1 MSYTQR
7 GAAAGLTRTFH
18 ARAGP
23 RLAVSAG
30 WRPGAA
36 RIMRSYFASLKIAGF
51 AGAVLGLALGLRDW
65 SWVWPRLSLL
75 LAVRAAALGWLAGA
89 ILSPALGWSLS
100 RRGAAPGRP
109 VRASR
114 RVARHLVTVLG
125 LAPAVLWLAALL
137 PNASLRQV
145 MRGERAADDGRPNL
159 LLITIDALRAD
170 HVGVYGNANG
180 LTPNLDAFA
189 REATQYDAAYASSP
203 WTLPSFGAVLTSR
216 PPSECGLKIAAAES
230 HTWYTGEAAL
240 PKRVPVLSEQLRR
253 AGYGTAAELTNP
265 FLARKRGFG
274 RGFDDFRNEDSSDV
288 GSLLT
293 CSTARAHTVTENT
306 CLWLRMNRRQPFFL
320 WVHYLDP
327 HAPYESLD
335 TPEEIRAK
343 YPEEWHTGRL
353 YWYDHMQGRP
363 EEAAAQYAEFCRAM
377 YAEEVRYA
385 DRWVGELLAELR
397 RLGLYEN
404 SLVVITADHGEELFD
419 HDGFEHG
426 HSTHEEVL
434 RVPLLVKWPSGRRA
448 AQQVARTVGLVDLA
462 PTFLAAAEADPME
475 GVWGRPL
482 PMEDGASAGEVYS
495 EALLHGRE
503 QTAFTGEEYKAIYHP
518 YASDG
523 EVRFEVYDR
532 SRDRTEH
539 HDVGDTGAA
548 AALKERL
555 QAYTEA
561 ADSAAREWHPDVA
574 GGSGESQ
581 LDEHTRRKLRSLG
594 YLGD

>member
-1 MSYTQR
+1 
-7 GAAAGLTRTFH
+7 
-18 ARAGP
+18 
-23 RLAVSAG
+23 
-30 WRPGAA
+30 
-36 RIMRSYFASLKIAGF
+36 MRSYFASLKIAGF

-75 LAVRAAALGWLAGA
+75 IALRGAALGWLAGA

-100 RRGAAPGRP
+100 RRGPAPGRAVP
-109 VRASR
+109 ASR

-125 LAPAVLWLAALL
+125 LAPAVVWLAALL

-145 MRGERAADDGRPNL
+145 MRRERAPDDGRPNL
-159 LLITIDALRAD
+159 VLITIDALRAD

-265 FLARKRGFG
+265 FLARKRGFA

-293 CSTARAHTVTENT
+293 RNTARAHTVTENT
-306 CLWLRMNRRQPFFL
+306 SLWLQMNRRQPFFL

-327 HAPYESLD
+327 HAPYESPD
-335 TPEEIRAK
+335 TPEEVRAK

-363 EEAAAQYAEFCRAM
+363 QQAKAQYAEFCRAM
-377 YAEEVRYA
+377 YAEEIRYA

-419 HDGFEHG
+419 HNGFEHG
-426 HSTHEEVL
+426 HTVHEELL
-434 RVPLLVKWPSGRRA
+434 RVPLLVKWPAGWEA
-448 AQQVARTVGLVDLA
+448 AGHLARIVGLVDLA
-462 PTFLAAAEADPME
+462 PTFLAAAEAEPME
-475 GVWGRPL
+475 GMRGRVLPL
-482 PMEDGASAGEVYS
+482 RHDPSAGEVYS
-495 EALLHGRE
+495 EALLYGTE
-503 QTAFTGEEYKAIYHP
+503 QTSLTGGDYKVIYRPYAGEEEPSFK
-518 YASDG
+518 
-523 EVRFEVYDR
+523 VYQRGRDR
-532 SRDRTEH
+532 SEH
-539 HDVGDTGAA
+539 DDLGETKVAA
-548 AALKERL
+548 AAKERL
-555 QAYTEA
+555 RAYTA
-561 ADSAAREWHPDVA
+561 AARAAARGWHPDVGA
-574 GGSGESQ
+574 GGSASQ
-581 LDEHTRRKLRSLG
+581 LDEQTRRKLRALG